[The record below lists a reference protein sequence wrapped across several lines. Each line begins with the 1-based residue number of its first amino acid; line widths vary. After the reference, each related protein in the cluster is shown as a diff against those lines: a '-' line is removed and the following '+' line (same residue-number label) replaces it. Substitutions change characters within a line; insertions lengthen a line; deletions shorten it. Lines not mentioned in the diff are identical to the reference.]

1 MGAWS
6 DKSAAAADPKVRD
19 PYTPFRLE
27 FATHWRQAGW
37 DAGLAAGDYVETG
50 FNSNQVS
57 PDITAERE
65 WKR

>member
-1 MGAWS
+1 MKRIVIAM
-6 DKSAAAADPKVRD
+6 
-19 PYTPFRLE
+19 L
-27 FATHWRQAGW
+27 AGW